1 MRNWELGVT
10 YNLIMKIGIIVA
22 MDKEMNLLLPHVA
35 DVSTVTANGFEFH
48 TGLMAGHK
56 VVACKCGIGKVNAA
70 VGTLT
75 LIDTFHPD
83 MVVNTG
89 VAGGTGA
96 GTPPAQVLDL
106 VLASEIAYHDVWCGP
121 GTVRGQAAGYPE
133 RFQCPLSADARAA
146 LGAREGLLAS
156 GDIFVDDPADL
167 RRILELYPD
176 AVAVDMESAAI
187 AQVCALKCVP
197 FVCLRVVSDTPG
209 AEGNAAAYSDFW
221 TAAPERTFAS
231 VEKLLGLIPA

>member
-1 MRNWELGVT
+1 
-10 YNLIMKIGIIVA
+10 

-56 VVACKCGIGKVNAA
+56 VVVCKCGIGKVNAA
-70 VGTLT
+70 VGALT

-106 VLASEIAYHDVWCGP
+106 VLATEVAYHDVWCGP

-167 RRILELYPD
+167 PYSRALSRCRGGGYGVGCD
-176 AVAVDMESAAI
+176 SAGVR
-187 AQVCALKCVP
+187 AQVRAIRVP
-197 FVCLRVVSDTPG
+197 AGGKR
-209 AEGNAAAYSDFW
+209 YS
-221 TAAPERTFAS
+221 RS
-231 VEKLLGLIPA
+231 

>member
-1 MRNWELGVT
+1 
-10 YNLIMKIGIIVA
+10 

-106 VLASEIAYHDVWCGP
+106 VLASEVAYHDVWCGP
-121 GTVRGQAAGYPE
+121 GTVRGQAAGLGRHICGRPCRPAPYS
-133 RFQCPLSADARAA
+133 RALSRCRGGGYGVGCD
-146 LGAREGLLAS
+146 
-156 GDIFVDDPADL
+156 
-167 RRILELYPD
+167 
-176 AVAVDMESAAI
+176 SAGVR
-187 AQVCALKCVP
+187 AQVRAIRVP
-197 FVCLRVVSDTPG
+197 AGGKR
-209 AEGNAAAYSDFW
+209 YS
-221 TAAPERTFAS
+221 RS
-231 VEKLLGLIPA
+231 